1 MTITTIIYAIFMFC
15 VLVFVHELGHFVAAK
30 TFGVKV
36 NKFALGM
43 GPILLKKQKGETEY
57 SLRLFPIGGFC
68 AMEGEDEESEDER
81 AFNNKKPWQKTIVVC
96 AGSLMNLFLTIIL
109 MIIVMFY
116 VGSATT
122 TLDEIVKESPAM
134 EAGLMSGDEIV
145 ALDGKPMD
153 KWRDITDYLTT
164 SEKKT
169 VTVTV
174 VRDGQNLELVSGFME
189 SDDGRQTIGVI
200 PVLERNPAAA
210 VGDGFTATY
219 NMGKM
224 MLNVIRQL
232 FTGEVS
238 VKELSGP
245 VGIIYMTGETVRQGA
260 INFLYFMALLSLN
273 LAIINM
279 LPLPALDGG
288 RLLFII
294 ARKITGKAITDD
306 MEGKIHFIGI
316 LLLFGLMIYV
326 TWNDI
331 TRFIVPFFQ

>member
-1 MTITTIIYAIFMFC
+1 MTLTTILYAILMFGI
-15 VLVFVHELGHFVAAK
+15 LIFVHEFGHFISAK
-30 TFGVKV
+30 SFGIKV

-43 GPILLKKQKGETEY
+43 GPVLLKKQKGDTEY

-68 AMEGEDEESEDER
+68 AMEGEDEDSNDER
-81 AFNNKKPWQKTIVVC
+81 AFNNKKAWQKIIVVC
-96 AGSLMNLFLTIIL
+96 AGSLMNLILAVIL

-116 VGSATT
+116 IGSATT
-122 TLDEIVKESPAM
+122 TLDEIIADSPAM
-134 EAGLMSGDEIV
+134 AAGLQKGDEII
-145 ALDGKPMD
+145 ALDGEPMD
-153 KWRDITDYLTT
+153 AWREVSGYL
-164 SEKKT
+164 SSSKEKT

-174 VRDGQNLELVSGFME
+174 IREGQELNVVSAFTE
-189 SDDGRQTIGVI
+189 SKDGRQTIGII
-200 PVLERNPAAA
+200 PKLERNPGAS
-210 VGDGFTATY
+210 VGDGFIATY

-232 FTGEVS
+232 FTGDVS

-245 VGIIYMTGETVRQGA
+245 VGIVYMTGMTVKAGLV
-260 INFLYFMALLSLN
+260 NFIYFMALLSLN

-288 RLLFII
+288 RLLFIV
-294 ARKITGKAITDD
+294 ARKITGKAITDN

-316 LLLFGLMIYV
+316 MLLFGLMIYI

-331 TRFIVPFFQ
+331 IRFIVPFFQ

>member
-1 MTITTIIYAIFMFC
+1 MTITTILYAILMFSI
-15 VLVFVHELGHFVAAK
+15 LIFVHEFGHFISAK
-30 TFGVKV
+30 SFGIKV

-43 GPILLKKQKGETEY
+43 GPVLLKRQKGETEY

-68 AMEGEDEESEDER
+68 AMEGEDEESDDAR
-81 AFNNKKPWQKTIVVC
+81 AFNNKKAWQKIIVVC
-96 AGSLMNLFLTIIL
+96 AGSLMNLILAIIL

-116 VGSATT
+116 IGSPTT
-122 TLDEIVKESPAM
+122 TLDEIVADSPAM
-134 EAGLMSGDEIV
+134 TAGLQSGDEII
-145 ALDGKPMD
+145 ALDGKEVKD
-153 KWRDITDYLTT
+153 WTDITDYLSS
-164 SEKKT
+164 SEEKT

-174 VRDGQNLELVSGFME
+174 TRDSQELNLTSAFTQSE
-189 SDDGRQTIGVI
+189 DGRQTIGIV
-200 PVLERNPAAA
+200 PKMERNPGAA

-232 FTGEVS
+232 FTGDVS
-238 VKELSGP
+238 IKELSGP
-245 VGIIYMTGETVRQGA
+245 VGIVYMTGVTVEAGFV
-260 INFLYFMALLSLN
+260 NFVYFMALLSLN

-288 RLLFII
+288 RFLFII

-316 LLLFGLMIYV
+316 MLLFGLMIYI

-331 TRFIVPFFQ
+331 VRFIVPFFQ

>member
-1 MTITTIIYAIFMFC
+1 MTITTILYAILMFS
-15 VLVFVHELGHFVAAK
+15 VLIFVHEFGHFISAK
-30 TFGVKV
+30 SFGIKV

-43 GPILLKKQKGETEY
+43 GPVLLKKQKGDTEY
-57 SLRLFPIGGFC
+57 SIRMFPIGGFC
-68 AMEGEDEESEDER
+68 AMEGEDEESDDER
-81 AFNNKKPWQKTIVVC
+81 AFNNKKAWQKIIVVC
-96 AGSLMNLFLTIIL
+96 AGSLMNLILAIIL

-116 VGSATT
+116 IGSATT
-122 TLDEIVKESPAM
+122 TLDEILPDSPALA
-134 EAGLMSGDEIV
+134 AGLQSGDEII
-145 ALDGKPMD
+145 ALDGEPVD
-153 KWRDITDYLTT
+153 KWKEVTDYLST
-164 SEKKT
+164 SKEKT
-169 VTVTV
+169 VTITV
-174 VRDGQNLELVSGFME
+174 LRDGQELNLVSDFTK
-189 SDDGRQTIGVI
+189 SADGRQTIGIV
-200 PVLERNPAAA
+200 PTLVRNPASA

-224 MLNVIRQL
+224 MLDVIRQL
-232 FTGEVS
+232 FTGDVS
-238 VKELSGP
+238 IKELSGP
-245 VGIIYMTGETVRQGA
+245 VGIVYMTGVTVKAGFV
-260 INFLYFMALLSLN
+260 NFVYFMSLLSLN

-316 LLLFGLMIYV
+316 MLLFGLMIYI

>member
-1 MTITTIIYAIFMFC
+1 MTITTILYALLMFSI
-15 VLVFVHELGHFVAAK
+15 LIFVHEFGHFISAK
-30 TFGVKV
+30 SFGIKV

-43 GPILLKKQKGETEY
+43 GPVLLKKQKGDTEY

-68 AMEGEDEESEDER
+68 AMEGEDEESDDDR
-81 AFNNKKPWQKTIVVC
+81 AFNNKKAWQKIIVVC
-96 AGSLMNLFLTIIL
+96 AGSFMNLILAIIL

-122 TLDEIVKESPAM
+122 ILDEVVVDSPAM
-134 EAGLMSGDEIV
+134 VAGLQSGDEII
-145 ALDGKPMD
+145 ALDGEPVKD
-153 KWRDITDYLTT
+153 WRDITDYLSSST
-164 SEKKT
+164 EKT

-174 VRDGQNLELVSGFME
+174 SRDGQELILTSAFTE
-189 SDDGRQTIGVI
+189 STDGRQTIGIV
-200 PVLERNPAAA
+200 PKLERNPASA
-210 VGDGFTATY
+210 VGDGFIATY

-224 MLNVIRQL
+224 MLDVIRQL
-232 FTGEVS
+232 FTGDVS
-238 VKELSGP
+238 IKELSGP
-245 VGIIYMTGETVRQGA
+245 VGIVYMTGVTVQAGFV
-260 INFLYFMALLSLN
+260 NFVYFMALLSLN

-294 ARKITGKAITDD
+294 ARKITGKSITDD

-316 LLLFGLMIYV
+316 MLLFGLMIYI

-331 TRFIVPFFQ
+331 IRFIVPFFQ

>member
-1 MTITTIIYAIFMFC
+1 MTITTILYAILMFS
-15 VLVFVHELGHFVAAK
+15 VLIFVHEFGHFISAK
-30 TFGVKV
+30 SFGIKV

-43 GPILLKKQKGETEY
+43 GPVLLKKQKGDTEY

-68 AMEGEDEESEDER
+68 AMEGEDEDSDDER
-81 AFNNKKPWQKTIVVC
+81 AFNNKKAWQKIIVVC
-96 AGSLMNLFLTIIL
+96 AGSLMNLILAIIL

-116 VGSATT
+116 IGSATT
-122 TLDEIVKESPAM
+122 TLDEIVADSPAM
-134 EAGLMSGDEIV
+134 TAGLQSGDEII
-145 ALDGKPMD
+145 ALDGEPVKNWGD
-153 KWRDITDYLTT
+153 VTDYL
-164 SEKKT
+164 SASKEKT

-174 VRDGQNLELVSGFME
+174 SRDGEELDLVSSFTE
-189 SDDGRQTIGVI
+189 STDGRQTIGII
-200 PVLERNPAAA
+200 PKLERNPASA

-232 FTGEVS
+232 FTGDVS
-238 VKELSGP
+238 IKELSGP
-245 VGIIYMTGETVRQGA
+245 VGIVYMTGVTVEAGFV
-260 INFLYFMALLSLN
+260 NFVYFMALLSLN

-288 RLLFII
+288 RLLFIL

-316 LLLFGLMIYV
+316 MLLFGLMIYI

-331 TRFIVPFFQ
+331 IRFIVPFFQ

>member
-1 MTITTIIYAIFMFC
+1 MAITTIIYAILMFC

-30 TFGVKV
+30 SFGIRV

-43 GPILLKKQKGETEY
+43 GSVLLKKQKGDTEY

-68 AMEGEDEESEDER
+68 AMEGEDEESEDAR
-81 AFNNKKPWQKTIVVC
+81 AFNHKSAWQRIVVIC
-96 AGSLMNLFLTIIL
+96 AGSLMNLLLAIVL
-109 MIIVMFY
+109 MIIVMFSI
-116 VGSATT
+116 GSATT
-122 TLDEIVKESPAM
+122 TLDEVVADSPAM
-134 EAGLMSGDEIV
+134 TAGLQSGDQIIR
-145 ALDGKPMD
+145 LDGTPVK
-153 KWRDITDYLTT
+153 KWHDVTEILT
-164 SEKKT
+164 SSKQKT

-174 VRDGQNLELVSGFME
+174 MRDGKKLNLISSFMM
-189 SDDGRQTIGVI
+189 SDDGRQTIGII
-200 PVLERNPAAA
+200 PKLKRNPAAA
-210 VGDGFTATY
+210 VGDGVTATY

-245 VGIIYMTGETVRQGA
+245 VGIVYMTGVTVKAGF
-260 INFLYFMALLSLN
+260 INFVYFMALLSLN

-294 ARKITGKAITDD
+294 VRKITGKAITED
-306 MEGKIHFIGI
+306 MEGKIHFFGI
-316 LLLFGLMIYV
+316 MLLFALMIYV

-331 TRFIVPFFQ
+331 IRFIVPFFQ

>member
-1 MTITTIIYAIFMFC
+1 MFSI
-15 VLVFVHELGHFVAAK
+15 LIFVHELGHFISAK
-30 TFGVKV
+30 SFGIKV

-43 GPILLKKQKGETEY
+43 GPVLLKKQKGDTEY

-68 AMEGEDEESEDER
+68 AMEGEDEESEDDR
-81 AFNNKKPWQKTIVVC
+81 AFNNKKAWQKTIVVC
-96 AGSLMNLFLTIIL
+96 AGSFMNLLLAIIL
-109 MIIVMFY
+109 MIIVMLY
-116 VGSATT
+116 IGSPTT
-122 TLDEIVKESPAM
+122 TLDEIVADSPAM
-134 EAGLMSGDEIV
+134 AAGLQSGDEIV
-145 ALDGKPMD
+145 ALDGDPVKNWSD
-153 KWRDITDYLTT
+153 VTDYL
-164 SEKKT
+164 SSSKEKS

-174 VRDGQNLELVSGFME
+174 NRDGQELNLTSTFTE
-189 SDDGRQTIGVI
+189 STDGRQTIGIV
-200 PVLERNPAAA
+200 PKLERNPAAA
-210 VGDGFTATY
+210 VGDGFVATY

-224 MLNVIRQL
+224 MLNIIRQL

-238 VKELSGP
+238 VNELSGP
-245 VGIIYMTGETVRQGA
+245 VGIVYMTGVTVKAGF
-260 INFLYFMALLSLN
+260 INFVYFMALLSLN

-316 LLLFGLMIYV
+316 MLLFGLMIYV